1 MQSAKEALVEREKQ
15 RHASLLW
22 LLLLLFVCPRTSQKY
37 GATVGRGGG
46 LNKAN
51 GGKGGFHNVR
61 VRYLVAGATD
71 NRLYKSNA
79 FNRGGG
85 QQPMMLMLFRA
96 FFSQRGLYFHPAKN
110 HPPLRPRSTFS
121 EHDFGHIGFLKKVCN
136 FVGTNSGSYSGQKFI
151 CFC

>member
-1 MQSAKEALVEREKQ
+1 MVQ
-15 RHASLLW
+15 LL
-22 LLLLLFVCPRTSQKY
+22 
-37 GATVGRGGG
+37 GEEEVGIGG

-85 QQPMMLMLFRA
+85 QQPMMKSKQPTLA
-96 FFSQRGLYFHPAKN
+96 YFLILNGNGK
-110 HPPLRPRSTFS
+110 
-121 EHDFGHIGFLKKVCN
+121 G
-136 FVGTNSGSYSGQKFI
+136 
-151 CFC
+151 

>member
-1 MQSAKEALVEREKQ
+1 MAFAFTFLPAHE
-15 RHASLLW
+15 
-22 LLLLLFVCPRTSQKY
+22 SQKY

-85 QQPMMLMLFRA
+85 QQPMMLI
-96 FFSQRGLYFHPAKN
+96 Q
-110 HPPLRPRSTFS
+110 
-121 EHDFGHIGFLKKVCN
+121 
-136 FVGTNSGSYSGQKFI
+136 
-151 CFC
+151 